1 MIDNAIY
8 KILEILDKFISYI
21 DNLFQR
27 KKKKENKK

>member
-8 KILEILDKFISYI
+8 KILEILDKLISYI